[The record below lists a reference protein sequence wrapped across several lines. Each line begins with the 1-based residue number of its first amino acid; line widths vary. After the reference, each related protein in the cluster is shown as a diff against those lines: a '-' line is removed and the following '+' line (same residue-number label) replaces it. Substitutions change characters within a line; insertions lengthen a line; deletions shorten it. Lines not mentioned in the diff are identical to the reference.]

1 MNNQTIPAADLHTLY
16 RNSND
21 EGKRVLEKN
30 YGTEYFNKPL
40 PVSLQEVY
48 EYNGV
53 TEDQVVPFKDP
64 QTDFQKWVNACANL
78 AQIYEAYNKGEKP
91 DWKNPDQYKYRNW
104 YWMDGRSGSRLSL
117 NVVVY
122 AVSITDVASRLH
134 ALDETNAE
142 LIYKNFPQV
151 VEDFMLG

>member
-16 RNSND
+16 RNTND
-21 EGKRVLEKN
+21 EGKKVLEKN
-30 YGTEYFNKPL
+30 YGIEYFKMPIA
-40 PVSLQEVY
+40 LQEVY

-64 QTDFQKWVNACANL
+64 QNDFQKWVNACANL
-78 AQIYEAYNKGEKP
+78 AQIYEAYNKGEKT
-91 DWKNPDQYKYRNW
+91 DWKNPNQFKYRSW

-117 NVVVY
+117 C
-122 AVSITDVASRLH
+122 AVDYVFSCAFVASRLH